1 MRVACPARR
10 REMLAEHV
18 LHPALATEGGLQEYC
33 RKLAAGLVSVLV
45 PESNDLRILHV
56 LTR

>member
-1 MRVACPARR
+1 
-10 REMLAEHV
+10 MLAEHV